1 MDMDGKG
8 QTAKRILKI
17 LIKSHG
23 QYKIKKS
30 SNECLSKL

>member
-1 MDMDGKG
+1 MDIDGEG

-17 LIKSHG
+17 VLKSHG